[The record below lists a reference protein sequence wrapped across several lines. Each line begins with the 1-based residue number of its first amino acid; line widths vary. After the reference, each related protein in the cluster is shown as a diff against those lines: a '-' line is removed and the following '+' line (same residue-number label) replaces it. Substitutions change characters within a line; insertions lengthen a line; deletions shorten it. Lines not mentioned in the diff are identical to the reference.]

1 MVSRRTIGLISRDD
15 YNKTKRVH
23 TEPELEKS
31 ERFVPETSSSSSLLV
46 PHYFPHWPGLYEYQS
61 KTASFD
67 KPVHF
72 TQIAR
77 EKKLPGKKIHLDFQ
91 VLHQQQHQD
100 DIRGTRIAI
109 FAIKV
114 VPDDTVLYDPVHFTQ
129 IAWFS
134 SIGIS
139 SGPGWP
145 SKLPSMR
152 PCSMRLS
159 TAHSDEAIFEFILKY
174 DIECDF
180 IFASSV
186 QFNPLCFWTPFELV
200 PRDDRCLLWWTF
212 CLANCRG

>member
-1 MVSRRTIGLISRDD
+1 MSINL
-15 YNKTKRVH
+15 KRPH
-23 TEPELEKS
+23 LTNPC
-31 ERFVPETSSSSSLLV
+31 TSPRL
-46 PHYFPHWPGLYEYQS
+46 P
-61 KTASFD
+61 
-67 KPVHF
+67 
-72 TQIAR
+72 
-77 EKKLPGKKIHLDFQ
+77 EKKNCQGKKSPRLPGSSPAAPAAAGWYQ
-91 VLHQQQHQD
+91 RHQD
-100 DIRGTRIAI
+100 GHLCDQSCPRWHRA
-109 FAIKV
+109 
-114 VPDDTVLYDPVHFTQ
+114 LEPVHFTQ

-174 DIECDF
+174 DIECDI

-186 QFNPLCFWTPFELV
+186 QFHPLCFWTPFELV

>member
-1 MVSRRTIGLISRDD
+1 M
-15 YNKTKRVH
+15 
-23 TEPELEKS
+23 
-31 ERFVPETSSSSSLLV
+31 
-46 PHYFPHWPGLYEYQS
+46 YQS

-114 VPDDTVLYDPVHFTQ
+114 VLDDTVLYDPVHFTQ

-145 SKLPSMR
+145 SMR

-159 TAHSDEAIFEFILKY
+159 TAHSDLAIFEFLLKY
-174 DIECDF
+174 DIECDI

-186 QFNPLCFWTPFELV
+186 QFHPLCFWTPFELV
-200 PRDDRCLLWWTF
+200 PRDDRCLL
-212 CLANCRG
+212 